1 MGVKCAESLEYRLLN
16 ILVLLCQSSSEAE
29 VFGINLVFVDAV
41 QHLVPSHVK
50 PRIIVCF
57 LCSFEALAC
66 TMYLLCSEFFTTEET
81 EKIFHCCLGAIF
93 ASFVDKLMIQRERV
107 DLNILIVK
115 GFVVSHH
122 CLSVSE

>member
-50 PRIIVCF
+50 PRIIVSF

-66 TMYLLCSEFFTTEET
+66 TICTY
-81 EKIFHCCLGAIF
+81 
-93 ASFVDKLMIQRERV
+93 
-107 DLNILIVK
+107 
-115 GFVVSHH
+115 FVVNS
-122 CLSVSE
+122 LPQKKQRKYFIVALEPFLQVLWISS